1 MKFTLKG
8 ARVNKEL
15 TQAAAAKALGTTPQT
30 LSTYECYKV
39 SPDARTIVKMLALY
53 GLAFDQ
59 ITWIKDKE
67 NVQQPQPQPHL
78 TDHSKGPS
86 QGLE

>member
-39 SPDARTIVKMLALY
+39 SPDARMIVKMLALY

-67 NVQQPQPQPHL
+67 NAQQPHL

-86 QGLE
+86 QGPE